1 MGQDFAMANRESK
14 ESERLRLLESVVVY
28 AKDAIIITQ
37 AENADSDSPKIVYCN
52 KAFCNITGY
61 SEDEVIGRSPRM
73 LQGPNTD
80 QVSRAK
86 IRAALAAWK
95 PIEIEL
101 LNYKKNGEPFWVELS
116 ICPVADSTGWYTH
129 WISVQRDITERKA
142 AEAVQRRAE
151 VAEAGNER
159 LQALTQKLREAL
171 ASAEDANRSKSQFL
185 ANMSH
190 EIRTPLNGVL
200 GMTQALWADNL
211 TPAQRE
217 RVSIIHD
224 SGRALLA
231 VLNDLLDLS
240 KIEAGHLEL
249 ELIEFNMEEV
259 AIGVGSVYTEMA
271 NRKGVSFSVDL
282 SENVRGAWLGDSIR
296 IRQILYNLVS
306 NALKFT
312 SHGDVKV
319 RLETTDDGQLCIS
332 VIDTGVGI
340 PADKVGKLFTNF
352 YQTDSSNTRRFG
364 GTGLGL
370 AICRQLCELMGGAIG
385 VESREGEGSTFW
397 VTLPLKR
404 VAQRD
409 CALNPD
415 RQEQVGGA
423 EHAFIDVSE
432 LRVLA
437 AEDNASNQL
446 VLRAL
451 MQAFNILPVIVD
463 DGQEAVEAAKAQD
476 FDIIL
481 MDIQMPTMDGIAATA
496 AIRAWEAERSRPR
509 TPIVALSAN
518 AMTHQIQSYLAADM
532 DGHVA
537 KPIDIGRLAEVL
549 ERVAERRRQRPTS
562 GVGRGDEPRRMKHS
576 LP

>member
-1 MGQDFAMANRESK
+1 MAKRESK
-14 ESERLRLLESVVVY
+14 VSERLRLLESVVVH

-37 AENADSDSPKIVYCN
+37 AEHADSDSPKIVYCN
-52 KAFCNITGY
+52 AAFCNITGY
-61 SEDEVIGRSPRM
+61 SEEEVIGRSPRM
-73 LQGPNTD
+73 LQGPDTD
-80 QVSRAK
+80 QATRAK

-129 WISVQRDITERKA
+129 WISVQRDVTERKA
-142 AEAVQRRAE
+142 AEAVKLRAE
-151 VAEAGNER
+151 FAEAGNQR
-159 LQALTQKLREAL
+159 LQAMAHDLREAL
-171 ASAEDANRSKSQFL
+171 NAAEEANRSKSQFL

-200 GMTQALWADNL
+200 GMTQALWADDL

-217 RVSIIHD
+217 RVSIIRD

-240 KIEAGHLEL
+240 KIEAGHLDL
-249 ELIEFNMEEV
+249 ELIEFNIEEV

-271 NRKGVSFSVDL
+271 NRKGVSFGVSLAED
-282 SENVRGAWLGDSIR
+282 VRGVWLGDSIR

-312 SHGDVKV
+312 ARGDVKV
-319 RLETTDDGQLCIS
+319 RLETTQDGQLCIS
-332 VIDTGVGI
+332 VTDTGVGI

-370 AICRQLCELMGGAIG
+370 AICRQLCELMGGAID
-385 VESREGEGSTFW
+385 VESREGEGSTFR
-397 VTLPLKR
+397 VKLPLKR
-404 VAQRD
+404 VAARD
-409 CALNPD
+409 CVLNPD
-415 RQEQVGGA
+415 GQDYIGA
-423 EHAFIDVSE
+423 GEPAFVDVAE

-463 DGQEAVEAAKAQD
+463 DGLEAVDAATTQD

-496 AIRAWEAERSRPR
+496 AIRAWERERSRSP
-509 TPIVALSAN
+509 TPIIALSAN
-518 AMTHQIQSYLAADM
+518 AMTHQIQTYLATGM

-549 ERVAERRRQRPTS
+549 EKAAELRRQRLQQTAPT
-562 GVGRGDEPRRMKHS
+562 GLMS
-576 LP
+576 LAG

>member
-1 MGQDFAMANRESK
+1 M
-14 ESERLRLLESVVVY
+14 
-28 AKDAIIITQ
+28 
-37 AENADSDSPKIVYCN
+37 
-52 KAFCNITGY
+52 
-61 SEDEVIGRSPRM
+61 
-73 LQGPNTD
+73 
-80 QVSRAK
+80 K

-129 WISVQRDITERKA
+129 WISVQRDVTERKA
-142 AEAVQRRAE
+142 AEAVRLRAE
-151 VAEAGNER
+151 SAEAGNQR
-159 LQALTQKLREAL
+159 LQAMAHDLREAL
-171 ASAEDANRSKSQFL
+171 DSAEEANRSKSQFL

-200 GMTQALWADNL
+200 GMTQALWADDL

-217 RVSIIHD
+217 RVSIIRD

-249 ELIEFNMEEV
+249 EIIEFNIEEV
-259 AIGVGSVYTEMA
+259 AIGISSVYTEMA
-271 NRKGVSFSVDL
+271 NRKGVSFSVSLAED
-282 SENVRGAWLGDSIR
+282 VRGVWLGDSIR
-296 IRQILYNLVS
+296 VRQILYNLVS

-312 SHGDVKV
+312 SRGDVKV
-319 RLETTDDGQLCIS
+319 RLDTTDDGQLRIR
-332 VIDTGVGI
+332 VMDTGVGI
-340 PADKVGKLFTNF
+340 PADKVGNLFTNF

-370 AICRQLCELMGGAIG
+370 AICRQLCELMGGAIN

-404 VAQRD
+404 IAERD
-409 CALNPD
+409 SGLNLASLDPTGD
-415 RQEQVGGA
+415 A
-423 EHAFIDVSE
+423 EPAAIDVSE

-463 DGQEAVEAAKAQD
+463 DGLEAVDAAKVQT

-496 AIRAWEAERSRPR
+496 AIRAWEAERSQSR
-509 TPIVALSAN
+509 TPIIALSAN
-518 AMTHQIQSYLAADM
+518 AMTHQIQTYLAAGM

-549 ERVAERRRQRPTS
+549 EKAAERRRQALQQTATA
-562 GVGRGDEPRRMKHS
+562 EAMS
-576 LP
+576 LAG

>member
-1 MGQDFAMANRESK
+1 
-14 ESERLRLLESVVVY
+14 
-28 AKDAIIITQ
+28 
-37 AENADSDSPKIVYCN
+37 
-52 KAFCNITGY
+52 
-61 SEDEVIGRSPRM
+61 
-73 LQGPNTD
+73 
-80 QVSRAK
+80 
-86 IRAALAAWK
+86 
-95 PIEIEL
+95 
-101 LNYKKNGEPFWVELS
+101 
-116 ICPVADSTGWYTH
+116 
-129 WISVQRDITERKA
+129 
-142 AEAVQRRAE
+142 
-151 VAEAGNER
+151 
-159 LQALTQKLREAL
+159 LREAL
-171 ASAEDANRSKSQFL
+171 DSAEEANRSKSQFL

-200 GMTQALWADNL
+200 GMTQALWADDL

-217 RVSIIHD
+217 RVSIIRD

-240 KIEAGHLEL
+240 KIEAGHLDL
-249 ELIEFNMEEV
+249 ELIEFNIEEV

-271 NRKGVSFSVDL
+271 NRKGVSFSVSL
-282 SENVRGAWLGDSIR
+282 GENVRGIWLGDSIR

-312 SHGDVKV
+312 SRGDVKV
-319 RLETTDDGQLCIS
+319 RLETTDDGKLSIS

-370 AICRQLCELMGGAIG
+370 AICRQLCELMGGAID
-385 VESREGEGSTFW
+385 VESREGEGSTFR

-404 VAQRD
+404 VAARD
-409 CALNPD
+409 CVLNPD
-415 RQEQVGGA
+415 RQDYTGDA
-423 EHAFIDVSE
+423 EPVFVDVAE

-451 MQAFNILPVIVD
+451 MQAFNILPVIVN
-463 DGQEAVEAAKAQD
+463 DGLEAVDAAKTQD

-496 AIRAWEAERSRPR
+496 AIRAWETEGSRSP
-509 TPIVALSAN
+509 TPIIALSAN
-518 AMTHQIQSYLAADM
+518 AMTHQIQTYLAAGM

-549 ERVAERRRQRPTS
+549 EKAIDLRRQRLQQPAPT
-562 GVGRGDEPRRMKHS
+562 GAMS
-576 LP
+576 LAV

>member
-1 MGQDFAMANRESK
+1 
-14 ESERLRLLESVVVY
+14 
-28 AKDAIIITQ
+28 
-37 AENADSDSPKIVYCN
+37 
-52 KAFCNITGY
+52 
-61 SEDEVIGRSPRM
+61 M
-73 LQGPNTD
+73 LQGRNTD
-80 QVSRAK
+80 PESRAK
-86 IRAALAAWK
+86 IRAALAEWK

-101 LNYKKNGEPFWVELS
+101 LNYKKNGDPFWVELS

-129 WISVQRDITERKA
+129 WISVQRDVTERKA
-142 AEAVQRRAE
+142 AEAIRLRAE
-151 VAEAGNER
+151 SAEAGNQR
-159 LQALTQKLREAL
+159 LQAMAEDLRGAL
-171 ASAEDANRSKSQFL
+171 DSAEEANRSKSQFL

-217 RVSIIHD
+217 RVSIIRD

-249 ELIEFNMEEV
+249 ELIEFNIEEV
-259 AIGVGSVYTEMA
+259 AIGIGSVYTEMA
-271 NRKGVSFSVDL
+271 NRKGISFSVSLD
-282 SENVRGAWLGDSIR
+282 ENARGIWLGDSIR
-296 IRQILYNLVS
+296 VRQILYNLVS

-312 SHGDVKV
+312 SRGDVRV
-319 RLETTDDGQLCIS
+319 RLETTDGGQLRIS

-340 PADKVGKLFTNF
+340 PVDKIGKLFTNF

-370 AICRQLCELMGGAIG
+370 AICRQLCELMGGSIN
-385 VESREGEGSTFW
+385 VESREGEGSTFQ

-404 VAQRD
+404 VNERD

-415 RQEQVGGA
+415 DPNQVEGDYN
-423 EHAFIDVSE
+423 FIDVSE

-437 AEDNASNQL
+437 AEDNRSNQL

-463 DGQEAVEAAKAQD
+463 DGLEAVGAATSQD

-481 MDIQMPTMDGIAATA
+481 MDIQMPTMDGITATA
-496 AIRAWEAERSRPR
+496 AIRAWEAERSRSR
-509 TPIVALSAN
+509 TPIIALSAN
-518 AMTHQIQSYLAADM
+518 AMTHQIQTYLAAGM

-549 ERVAERRRQRPTS
+549 EKAAEQRRRRLKQAATMVDQPRHVSAPY
-562 GVGRGDEPRRMKHS
+562 GVVFS
-576 LP
+576 